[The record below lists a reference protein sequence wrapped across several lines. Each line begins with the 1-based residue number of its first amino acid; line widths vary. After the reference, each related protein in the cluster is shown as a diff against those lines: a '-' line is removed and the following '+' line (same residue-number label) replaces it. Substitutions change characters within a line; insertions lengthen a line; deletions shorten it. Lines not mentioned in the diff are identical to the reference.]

1 MKNFNINLKIN
12 DVMAE
17 SSSVVQLYVNDE
29 KLCSLCDE
37 NKYYSNNIEIDNNEA
52 TVQVKSTYHKGSTTL
67 KTKNPIK
74 KVFSYI
80 VLFIVNIFSIAEK
93 LEYPYEFKDKIE
105 INVTGNEPYISFSL
119 YKPTATEQPQIFI
132 DSKDISF
139 KETKDCYINK
149 TALKEIYNERKKATT
164 VFSVVASLIFLIVGL
179 VGVFLKNYTTFIFS
193 LIIIMLFV
201 VMYFCSIN
209 SLNKQ
214 YKNLLKV
221 K

>member
-1 MKNFNINLKIN
+1 M
-12 DVMAE
+12 
-17 SSSVVQLYVNDE
+17 
-29 KLCSLCDE
+29 
-37 NKYYSNNIEIDNNEA
+37 
-52 TVQVKSTYHKGSTTL
+52 
-67 KTKNPIK
+67 
-74 KVFSYI
+74 
-80 VLFIVNIFSIAEK
+80 
-93 LEYPYEFKDKIE
+93 
-105 INVTGNEPYISFSL
+105 

-139 KETKDCYINK
+139 KEAKDCYINK

-201 VMYFCSIN
+201 VMYFCSRN

>member
-1 MKNFNINLKIN
+1 
-12 DVMAE
+12 MAE

-67 KTKNPIK
+67 KTNNPIK

-93 LEYPYEFKDKIE
+93 LECPYEFKDKIE
-105 INVTGNEPYISFSL
+105 INVTGNEPYISISL

-139 KETKDCYINK
+139 KETKGCYINK

-179 VGVFLKNYTTFIFS
+179 VGIFLKNYTTFIFS

-201 VMYFCSIN
+201 VMYFCSRN

>member
-1 MKNFNINLKIN
+1 M
-12 DVMAE
+12 
-17 SSSVVQLYVNDE
+17 
-29 KLCSLCDE
+29 
-37 NKYYSNNIEIDNNEA
+37 
-52 TVQVKSTYHKGSTTL
+52 
-67 KTKNPIK
+67 
-74 KVFSYI
+74 
-80 VLFIVNIFSIAEK
+80 
-93 LEYPYEFKDKIE
+93 
-105 INVTGNEPYISFSL
+105 

-149 TALKEIYNERKKATT
+149 TALKEIYNERKKATA

-201 VMYFCSIN
+201 VMYFCSRN

>member
-1 MKNFNINLKIN
+1 
-12 DVMAE
+12 MAE

-29 KLCSLCDE
+29 KLCRLCDE

-67 KTKNPIK
+67 KTNNPIK

-80 VLFIVNIFSIAEK
+80 VLFIVNIFSIIVNIFSIAEK
-93 LEYPYEFKDKIE
+93 LECPYEFKDKIE
-105 INVTGNEPYISFSL
+105 INVTGNEPYISISL

-179 VGVFLKNYTTFIFS
+179 VGIFLKNYTTFIFS

-201 VMYFCSIN
+201 QEIVLTNSI
-209 SLNKQ
+209 KI
-214 YKNLLKV
+214 Y
-221 K
+221 